1 MKESDTSHPPRL
13 VGGGGPG
20 VVGSGLGMDER
31 EERLTWS
38 LYTYELFDLLLQ

>member
-1 MKESDTSHPPRL
+1 MKESDTPRL
-13 VGGGGPG
+13 VGEGGPG
-20 VVGSGLGMDER
+20 VVGSGLRMDER